1 MSGGG
6 YIFGRGKAAEERV
19 DLRKH
24 EEDDDTSVLD
34 EKLNQALRQSKERMD
49 RVAQKAEQLKRTLR
63 RPHSYPQ
70 IEAAFAGK
78 QKVG

>member
-6 YIFGRGKAAEERV
+6 YIFGRGKTAEERV

-63 RPHSYPQ
+63 RPNSYPQ